1 MNRAEFESRVE
12 KRKGFTMSVTEADWK
27 IIEKVYT
34 FHPSISETKGKEQI
48 ADLYTEYGMGIIRDM
63 LPRAEV
69 MQKLEDE
76 QRKARA
82 ELDRITALIEETRAG
97 GEI

>member
-1 MNRAEFESRVE
+1 MNRAEFENRVE
-12 KRKGFTMSVTEADWK
+12 KRKGFAMSVTEADWK

-63 LPRAEV
+63 ESHSSSRPLSTPSS
-69 MQKLEDE
+69 K
-76 QRKARA
+76 
-82 ELDRITALIEETRAG
+82 G
-97 GEI
+97 